1 MGKKQ
6 QKPPEKPALNPA
18 ALTLAQAAKI
28 LTKAGGKAVSEKML
42 AQTLRTLETDGLVAR
57 DAKPVVPPYVEYS
70 LTPLGT
76 ELAQRLL
83 PLMDWIVDHAP
94 AIVDQAG

>member
-42 AQTLRTLETDGLVAR
+42 AEDLEAGAPQNADGTLHLVRYTAWLAAQT
-57 DAKPVVPPYVEYS
+57 P
-70 LTPLGT
+70 
-76 ELAQRLL
+76 
-83 PLMDWIVDHAP
+83 
-94 AIVDQAG
+94 